1 MGVEKARRL
10 RVAALRVQQRADV
23 PLFIFGVNGRVI
35 HRFATVNFAQRSQDG
50 VLTGYQRE
58 RVESHIGQILAYLR
72 QDDALLPNAIV
83 IAFDGDVSFTAL
95 PGVVRS
101 EWGTPGHLV
110 IPLPTRGRRKPGFIV
125 DGQQRVSALAQL
137 DPLREFPVVVVG
149 FKASSDDLQREQ
161 FVLVNKTK
169 PLPRDLLNEL
179 LPHVETQLP
188 KPWRLKRVA
197 ARVLELLRFDKQSP
211 FYARIRGVG
220 SYGEGSNI
228 SQAAVLGVIEASIRR
243 GGVLSPFYS
252 ASSDSAEVEAMA
264 RVVRVFFS
272 GVERVWPYAWN
283 GNPWN
288 SRLVHG
294 VGISAM
300 GNLMDVIMDEV
311 DSESPRAVSSVVR
324 RLRKIERG
332 CAWTE
337 GRWRKLD
344 CAWDQLQ
351 NTSQDKRR
359 LAHYLLSEYERRR

>member
-1 MGVEKARRL
+1 MPTEMRRL
-10 RVAALRVQQRADV
+10 RLSALRIEQRRDA
-23 PLFIFGVNGRVI
+23 PLFIFGVNGRII
-35 HRFATVNFAQRSQDG
+35 HQFASVNFAERSRDG
-50 VLTGYQRE
+50 VLTGYQRD
-58 RVESHIGQILAYLR
+58 RVQSHIAQILAYLR

-83 IAFDGDVSFTAL
+83 IAFNGEVTFTPV
-95 PGVVRS
+95 PGAMRS
-101 EWGTPGHLV
+101 EWGTLGHLEV
-110 IPLPTRGRRKPGFIV
+110 PLPRSGQPKPGFIV

-137 DPLREFPVVVVG
+137 DPTRDFPVVVVS
-149 FKASSDDLQREQ
+149 FTSHSDALQREQ

-197 ARVLELLRFDKQSP
+197 GRVLELLRFDKQSP
-211 FYARIRGVG
+211 FYGRIRGVG
-220 SYGEGSNI
+220 GYGEGCSI

-243 GGVLSPFYS
+243 GGVLSEFYFTG
-252 ASSDSAEVEAMA
+252 SDSADTEAMA
-264 RVVRVFFS
+264 RVVRVFFK

-294 VGISAM
+294 VGISAI
-300 GNLMDVIMDEV
+300 GGLMDVIMEEV
-311 DSESPRAVSSVVR
+311 DSESPRAVSSVAR
-324 RLRKIERG
+324 RLKKIERV

-337 GRWRKLD
+337 GRWRGLD

-359 LAHYLLSEYERRR
+359 LAQYLVSAYQRRA